1 MESDCYAFRLAGI
14 NDASVGLDEIEF
26 LTVHLELGYAG
37 AYFVTDGDIGVVG
50 EVDVGV
56 EVALLLVVEDDL
68 LVGEREH
75 NKQ

>member
-1 MESDCYAFRLAGI
+1 MEGDCYAFRLAGI
-14 NDASVGLDEIEF
+14 DDASVGLDEIEF
-26 LTVHLELGYAG
+26 LTVHLELGYTG

-50 EVDVGV
+50 KVDVGV